1 MESVSFL
8 SVFFSESEG
17 DRQLSDAIQHYQY
30 DVCRLKKNNMTY
42 AVVKGIV
49 EGVLRRAEKLLA
61 CDRFLLE
68 KSIKCL
74 SVKFQGAY
82 LSTSPTVK
90 FPAPPK
96 MTTVKTPLQF

>member
-1 MESVSFL
+1 MSVFSLF
-8 SVFFSESEG
+8 FFSESEG

-30 DVCRLKKNNMTY
+30 DVCRFKKKKNMTY
-42 AVVKGIV
+42 AAVKGIV
-49 EGVLRRAEKLLA
+49 EAVLRRAEKLLA

-90 FPAPPK
+90 FPATQK